1 MPKLKP
7 VVLSVA
13 SAFSIVGCASLTT
26 SKTGQPWTVQPAF
39 SVNHAGPKADAMYRL
54 GRFYQGQRRYAEAI
68 AAYRQALA
76 MDAGY
81 ADAQNGL
88 GVIYAEQGHHDEAV
102 KAFQAAI
109 AASPRAAYLHNN
121 LGYVLLLQG
130 SNEKAVEVLEEA
142 RRLQPG
148 NAKVRDNLVIGYERL
163 IEERKAQRPVQL
175 DLEAAAAVE
184 SEAKSAQASVEV
196 RTAPDSGVKLVTV
209 APAVYE
215 LQASG
220 AEAAGAQTKHGAD
233 SAAPAA
239 TVVPLERGSPTPAYV
254 LTTAS
259 GTQEAQVAGSAT
271 TIEASGH
278 ATEAARPDEARQQEV
293 EAFKLEVSNGNGV
306 GGMAARVAGY
316 LARFGVSTGRL
327 TNDKTFSQPTT
338 LIQYREGYRTQA
350 ARIGSAMPKEV
361 PVVQADTLRSDI
373 HVRVVLGRDVRSDV
387 ALFDAG
393 RSKLKLAEAS
403 EQTAR

>member
-26 SKTGQPWTVQPAF
+26 SSQPWTVQPAF

-76 MDAGY
+76 MDPGY

-142 RRLQPG
+142 RRLEPG

-175 DLEAAAAVE
+175 DRKTTVAEE
-184 SEAKSAQASVEV
+184 SKTESAQASVEV
-196 RTAPDSGVKLVTV
+196 RTAPDSGVKLVAV

-215 LQASG
+215 LQALGS
-220 AEAAGAQTKHGAD
+220 EAADAQTKPRAG
-233 SAAPAA
+233 SAAPTA
-239 TVVPLERGSPTPAYV
+239 TVVPLEGGSPAPAYV

-259 GTQEAQVAGSAT
+259 GTQEAQVVGSPT

-278 ATEAARPDEARQQEV
+278 ATEAARPDKARQQEL

-306 GGMAARVAGY
+306 GGMATRVAGY

-327 TNDKTFSQPTT
+327 TNDKTFLQPTT

-350 ARIGSAMPKEV
+350 ARIGSVLPKEV

-373 HVRVVLGRDVRSDV
+373 HVRVVLGRDVRNDV
-387 ALFDAG
+387 ALFDAE
-393 RSKLKLAEAS
+393 RSKLQLAAEAS
-403 EQTAR
+403 EQSVR

>member
-26 SKTGQPWTVQPAF
+26 SSQPWTVQPAF

-54 GRFYQGQRRYAEAI
+54 GRFYQGQRRYADAI

-76 MDAGY
+76 PDPGY

-88 GVIYAEQGHHDEAV
+88 GVIYAEQGHYDEAV

-142 RRLQPG
+142 RRLEPG

-163 IEERKAQRPVQL
+163 VEERNAQRPVQP
-175 DLEAAAAVE
+175 DRKTPVAEE
-184 SEAKSAQASVEV
+184 SKTESAQASVEV
-196 RTAPDSGVKLVTV
+196 RTALDSGVKLVAV

-215 LQASG
+215 LQVLGS
-220 AEAAGAQTKHGAD
+220 EAADAQTKPRAG
-233 SAAPAA
+233 SAVPTA
-239 TVVPLERGSPTPAYV
+239 TVVPLEGGSPAPVYV

-259 GTQEAQVAGSAT
+259 GTQEAQVAGSPT

-278 ATEAARPDEARQQEV
+278 ATEAARPDKARQQEL

-327 TNDKTFSQPTT
+327 TNDKTFLQPTT

-350 ARIGSAMPKEV
+350 ARIGSVLPKEV

-373 HVRVVLGRDVRSDV
+373 HVRVVLGRDVRNDV
-387 ALFDAG
+387 ALFDAE
-393 RSKLKLAEAS
+393 RSKLQLAAEAS

>member
-1 MPKLKP
+1 MPKLKLKP
-7 VVLSVA
+7 VVISVA
-13 SAFSIVGCASLTT
+13 CAFSIAGCASLTS

-76 MDAGY
+76 MDAGH

-102 KAFQAAI
+102 KALQAAI
-109 AASPRAAYLHNN
+109 AASPRAAYLQNN

-142 RRLQPG
+142 RRLEPG

-163 IEERKAQRPVQL
+163 IEQRKAQRPVQL
-175 DLEAAAAVE
+175 DPETAVAVE
-184 SEAKSAQASVEV
+184 AESKSAQPSVEV
-196 RTAPDSGVKLVTV
+196 RTAPDSDVKLVTV

-215 LQASG
+215 LHASR

-233 SAAPAA
+233 LAAPAA
-239 TVVPLERGSPTPAYV
+239 TVVHSERASAAPAYASDGHEVRVAGSPTPIQ
-254 LTTAS
+254 AS
-259 GTQEAQVAGSAT
+259 DS
-271 TIEASGH
+271 
-278 ATEAARPDEARQQEV
+278 ATEAARSDKARQQEL
-293 EAFKLEVSNGNGV
+293 ETFKVEVSNGNGV

-327 TNDKTFSQPTT
+327 TNDKTFLQPTT
-338 LIQYREGYRTQA
+338 LIQYREGYHTQA
-350 ARIGSAMPKEV
+350 ARIGSVLPKEV

-373 HVRVVLGRDVRSDV
+373 HVRVVLGRDVRNDV
-387 ALFDAG
+387 ALVDAE
-393 RSKLKLAEAS
+393 RSKLQLAAEAS

>member
-26 SKTGQPWTVQPAF
+26 SSQPWTVQPAF

-76 MDAGY
+76 LDPGY

-142 RRLQPG
+142 RRLEPG
-148 NAKVRDNLVIGYERL
+148 NAKVRDNLIIGYERL
-163 IEERKAQRPVQL
+163 VEGGKARHSAQPDTKRTVGK
-175 DLEAAAAVE
+175 E
-184 SEAKSAQASVEV
+184 SKAESAQASVEV
-196 RTAPDSGVKLVTV
+196 RTALDSGVKLVAV
-209 APAVYE
+209 ASAVYE

-220 AEAAGAQTKHGAD
+220 PEAAGAQTKHRAD

-239 TVVPLERGSPTPAYV
+239 TVIPPELASATPAYV

-259 GTQEAQVAGSAT
+259 STQEVQVAGSPT

-278 ATEAARPDEARQQEV
+278 ATEAARPDEARQQTF
-293 EAFKLEVSNGNGV
+293 EAFKLEVSNANGV

-338 LIQYREGYRTQA
+338 LIQYREGYHTQA
-350 ARIGSAMPKEV
+350 ARIGSVLPKAV

-387 ALFDAG
+387 ALFDAES
-393 RSKLKLAEAS
+393 SKMKLAAEAS